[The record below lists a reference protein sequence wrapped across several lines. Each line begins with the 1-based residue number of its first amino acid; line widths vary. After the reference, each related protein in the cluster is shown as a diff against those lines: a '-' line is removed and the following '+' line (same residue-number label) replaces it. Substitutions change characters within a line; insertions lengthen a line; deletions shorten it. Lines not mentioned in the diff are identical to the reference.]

1 MALWKSFMNRHR
13 AVKILSCPRC
23 MFPVEVEQDNTLS
36 SCFSSHNVNKSHF
49 AIILWKDPNELFSQ
63 PNIYCHIFSPLHGVF
78 CFFFFCCCF
87 FLVCV
92 CVWSCYL
99 KWPSCIVLKFCLVFQ
114 GAGRLSCTS
123 WRKYV
128 HHRSSI
134 SARVMVLSSILI
146 GLEFYIN

>member
-78 CFFFFCCCF
+78 CFFFFVVVF
-87 FLVCV
+87 FGVCV
-92 CVWSCYL
+92 CVIL
-99 KWPSCIVLKFCLVFQ
+99 LFKMAFM
-114 GAGRLSCTS
+114 
-123 WRKYV
+123 
-128 HHRSSI
+128 H
-134 SARVMVLSSILI
+134 SAEVLSSVPRCRKAVMYLMEKIRAPQKFHF
-146 GLEFYIN
+146 GQSYGAEFYIDWSWVLY